1 MNDIEWEQ
9 YIQGF
14 CDEQGQSFETRLYVS
29 EKFVQVSSL
38 MDFIQKESRK
48 EVK

>member
-1 MNDIEWEQ
+1 MNDLEWEQ
-9 YIQGF
+9 YIRGF
-14 CDEQGQSFETRLYVS
+14 CDKHGQNFETNLYVD